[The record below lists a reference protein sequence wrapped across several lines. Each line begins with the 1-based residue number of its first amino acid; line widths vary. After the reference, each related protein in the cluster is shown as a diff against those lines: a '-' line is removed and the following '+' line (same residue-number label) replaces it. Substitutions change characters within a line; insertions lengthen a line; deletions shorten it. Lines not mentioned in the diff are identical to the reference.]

1 MDKEDVVIYTYNGIL
16 LSHKNND
23 RAIFSLIKE
32 NKILSFAATWV
43 NLEIIIL
50 SEVKDNYIKSLMY
63 RILKK

>member
-1 MDKEDVVIYTYNGIL
+1 MVIYTYNGIL

-50 SEVKDNYIKSLMY
+50 SEVKDNYIKSLMC

>member
-50 SEVKDNYIKSLMY
+50 SEVKDNYIKSLMC